1 MIRFTILQ
9 IDHKLDNRN
18 YLFMPQEFLLAH
30 GDPFPPPRKI

>member
-18 YLFMPQEFLLAH
+18 YLFMSQDFLLGH
-30 GDPFPPPRKI
+30 